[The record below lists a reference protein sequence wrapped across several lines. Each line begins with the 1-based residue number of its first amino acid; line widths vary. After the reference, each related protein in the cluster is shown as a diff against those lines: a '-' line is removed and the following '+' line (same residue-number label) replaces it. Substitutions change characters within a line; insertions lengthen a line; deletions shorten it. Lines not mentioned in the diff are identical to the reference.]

1 MDFDLTDEQDLL
13 RDVTREAL
21 TRAYDIETRLKVA
34 DTELGWSRDVWSQLA
49 EIGILGLGFDP
60 EEAGQIE
67 MMVVLVELGR
77 RLAPEPVVQAALI
90 PGGVIAELGGDEQ
103 RGLLDAVSDGKT
115 LLALAHQ
122 EPGMRGMA
130 TRVATR
136 AERHG
141 NSWTVTGRKNPV
153 LAGDCADVFV
163 TSAALPDFQ
172 GERSDGRTGQGE
184 RSDGR
189 TGQGERSDGSSGV
202 GLFLVTADSA
212 KRRAFRTFDGQRA
225 AQLDLDAAPAQPLG
239 SGGDATASLQRT
251 LIRHQS
257 ALCAEAVGA
266 MEEALRL
273 TTEYLTS
280 RRQFGV
286 PLSNFQ
292 ALTQR
297 AADMYVSLELARS
310 MNFYAAMSIA
320 DGNLDPV
327 IAARAKLQISR
338 SGRHI
343 AQEAIQLNGGIGVTA
358 EYPVGHYAARL
369 TAINQTLG
377 SADDQLRTLIDA
389 LGSYTT
395 VTL

>member
-1 MDFDLTDEQDLL
+1 MDFDLTDEQGLL

-21 TRAYDIETRLKVA
+21 MRTYDIETRLEVT

-67 MMVVLVELGR
+67 LMVVLTEIGR
-77 RLAPEPVVQAALI
+77 RLAPEPVAQAALV
-90 PGGVIAELGGDEQ
+90 PGVLIAELGDDEQ
-103 RGLLDAVSDGKT
+103 RKLLDEVSEGQT

-122 EPGMRGMA
+122 EAGMRGV
-130 TRVATR
+130 TSGVTTH
-136 AERHG
+136 AERQG
-141 NSWTVTGRKNPV
+141 DSWTVTGRKNPV
-153 LAGDCADVFV
+153 LSGDCADVFV
-163 TSAALPDFQ
+163 VSAALPAPS
-172 GERSDGRTGQGE
+172 GRSDGRTD
-184 RSDGR
+184 R
-189 TGQGERSDGSSGV
+189 GV
-202 GLFLVTADSA
+202 GLFLVDADA
-212 KRRAFRTFDGQRA
+212 ADRRAFRTFDGQRG
-225 AQLDLDAAPAQPLG
+225 AQLDLDSAAARPLG
-239 SGGDATASLQRT
+239 AGGDATRGLQRA

-273 TTEYLTS
+273 TTGYLTN
-280 RRQFGV
+280 RKQFGV
-286 PLSNFQ
+286 PLSKFQ
-292 ALTQR
+292 TLTQR

-320 DGNLDPV
+320 DGNFDPV

-343 AQEAIQLNGGIGVTA
+343 AQEAIQLHGGIGMTA

-377 SADDQLRTLIDA
+377 SADDQLRTLIGG
-389 LGSYTT
+389 LGSYGT
-395 VTL
+395 VSL